1 MSEKGE
7 KLEKLIKVVDKLLD
21 DLKENIGNLLTG
33 IEELKDEEKKDG
45 ES

>member
-1 MSEKGE
+1 MSKKGE

-21 DLKENIGNLLTG
+21 DLKENIENLLTG

-45 ES
+45 EV